1 MGAVTS
7 SFPLVGNLVGM
18 PHGWARGLGSVGTA
32 QTAYIDDLCASIFF
46 GTGNVVNEAGNILL
60 FVVSAEEAGHF
71 TDGINPNS
79 SLSQDALIG
88 PATQA
93 NQVQRLGGTGGVL
106 LTPNTRYSFNSF
118 SIKSI
123 LGYAPTFW
131 APLIW
136 NLTGGPLSVTISA
149 YATHTL
155 QT

>member
-1 MGAVTS
+1 VAAVTS
-7 SFPLVGNLVGM
+7 AFPLVGNLVGL

-46 GTGNVVNEAGNILL
+46 GTGNAINLAGNILL
-60 FVVSAEEAGHF
+60 FVVSAEETGRF

-93 NQVQRLGGTGGVL
+93 NIVQRLGAGG

-118 SIKSI
+118 SIKSL
-123 LGYAPTFW
+123 LGCAPTFW

-136 NLTGGPLSVTISA
+136 NLTGGPLSVTISP
-149 YATHTL
+149 YAAHTL